1 MTNEAQKTLIR
12 FGGVARGFLSVTC
25 FLLRPRA
32 DGDGV
37 FTVMRIG
44 CAMRNAQ
51 QHGQNGDVA
60 FLSVSCTKA
69 GFSNAFS
76 FYGSAP
82 GARPGGCTLPCRGVH
97 HARRPDTARPNRYVS
112 CGDSTLCGGSTRVRS
127 VLLLRTGQPE
137 DTSPFHT
144 VLYRTEYRT
153 ISLPSRQHTHL
164 SYWIIRAELSRM
176 HARR

>member
-1 MTNEAQKTLIR
+1 MLGPEVHA
-12 FGGVARGFLSVTC
+12 SVTC
-25 FLLRPRA
+25 VGFTNYPHSLICRKATRLVSPRHA
-32 DGDGV
+32 
-37 FTVMRIG
+37 TR
-44 CAMRNAQ
+44 
-51 QHGQNGDVA
+51 QNGDVA

-164 SYWIIRAELSRM
+164 SYWIKRAELSRM